1 MLHLAWIVPLSVL
14 IVFLSSPRFRG
25 DIAETRVR
33 RLLSTGLQRNLYTV
47 FNRLLLPTGGGTI
60 EVDHVVV
67 SKVGIF
73 VIESHYA
80 RGWVSGSDVQDR
92 WKQKSLLGVSRF
104 DNPVHRNRLQVEAL
118 QRCTGFPAA
127 AFHPIV
133 VMVGQR
139 GFKQRPPANV
149 LTAATLLPWI
159 RKQSRQILSPEQA
172 DQAIRTLHQ
181 ANLETA
187 RGWFR
192 QPLNLLRLGLLLA
205 LIAGS
210 WLAFRDDLS
219 RWVESLQQRSEQR
232 ANPEQF
238 HSDGR
243 RKTQQE
249 LWEDSLACAYS
260 EDTGRCSCYEPSGAR
275 ADLTPSRCRALAE
288 RGSVLKQ

>member
-1 MLHLAWIVPLSVL
+1 LLHLAWIVPLLLL

-33 RLLSTGLQRNLYTV
+33 RVLSTGLQRNRYTV
-47 FNRLLLPTGGGTI
+47 FNQLLLPSGGGTI

-67 SKVGIF
+67 SRLGIF

-80 RGWVSGSDVQDR
+80 RGWVSGSEVQDR
-92 WKQKSLLGVSRF
+92 WKQESWLRESRF

-127 AFHPIV
+127 AFHPLV

-139 GFKQRPPANV
+139 GFKQPPPVRV
-149 LTAATLLPWI
+149 LTAETLLPWI

-181 ANLETA
+181 AHLKTA
-187 RGWFR
+187 RGWLR
-192 QPLNLLRLGLLLA
+192 RPLNLLRLGLLLA
-205 LIAGS
+205 LLAGS
-210 WLAFRDDLS
+210 WLAFRDDLAGWAEHME
-219 RWVESLQQRSEQR
+219 RRNEQRS
-232 ANPEQF
+232 NPQQF
-238 HSDGR
+238 HENGR

-275 ADLTPSRCRALAE
+275 ADLSTARCRALAE